1 MAGRPDPSRGGTR
14 RLLLRRRHRWP
25 AAGSGRRAGSGRLA
39 FGRAS
44 SLRPCQRHG
53 AAPWARCGDQGGM
66 SDAVILALDAGT
78 SVMKAVAF
86 DLDGRILASEG
97 RANRYDTRAD
107 GAVEQDMAATW
118 RDA

>member
-1 MAGRPDPSRGGTR
+1 
-14 RLLLRRRHRWP
+14 
-25 AAGSGRRAGSGRLA
+25 
-39 FGRAS
+39 
-44 SLRPCQRHG
+44 
-53 AAPWARCGDQGGM
+53 M

-86 DLDGRILASEG
+86 DVEGRILASEG

-118 RDA
+118 RDAAGVLRALASGVRAPKP